1 MLRKYK
7 GALIMNEENLS
18 LDDERITTKNVNN
31 NF

>member
-7 GALIMNEENLS
+7 GALIMNEESLS